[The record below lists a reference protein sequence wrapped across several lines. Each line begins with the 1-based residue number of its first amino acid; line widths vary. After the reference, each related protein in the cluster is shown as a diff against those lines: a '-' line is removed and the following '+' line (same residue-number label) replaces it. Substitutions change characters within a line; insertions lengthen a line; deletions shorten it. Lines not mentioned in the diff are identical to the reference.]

1 MKLIV
6 GAPLIPDKSMNQ
18 NFYYKLVNFLLK
30 KNKNDEGF
38 TLAELIVSGFVSLLV
53 LIAGFTFL
61 RMNLEVNKSDETNL
75 KLGGKLNNALDFIVD
90 EINSSKKVI
99 TKISDIPTT
108 CRPLPPGEL
117 VLALKMPD
125 QAKTILH
132 ISQIICPLVTDQNI
146 GFKFQK
152 NVLFFIT

>member
-1 MKLIV
+1 
-6 GAPLIPDKSMNQ
+6 MNQ

-75 KLGGKLNNALDFIVD
+75 KLGGMINNALDFIVD

-125 QAKTILH
+125 QAKDNTAYQ
-132 ISQIICPLVTDQNI
+132 SN
-146 GFKFQK
+146 
-152 NVLFFIT
+152 NMYSSNR